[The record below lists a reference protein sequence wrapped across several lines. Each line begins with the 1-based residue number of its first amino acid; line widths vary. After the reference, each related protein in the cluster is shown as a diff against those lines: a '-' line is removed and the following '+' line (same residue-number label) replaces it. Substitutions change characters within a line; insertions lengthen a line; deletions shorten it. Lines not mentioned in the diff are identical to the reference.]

1 MRRRTIIKRK
11 RKVFTGRMR
20 KRLLVLLLLFSM
32 MFIVV
37 IGATVYYNF
46 VRGDKYSQRVLSQNN
61 YESISVPFKR
71 GNIYDRNGS
80 ILATSTK
87 VYNLVLEPKNI
98 LSSSR
103 AEKATR
109 EAMNKYFGITSEE
122 MNEYL
127 KDSESWY
134 EVVRKKLTYDE
145 VKDYQAYVKTSEGSL
160 VTGVW
165 LQDEYERNYP
175 SNELACH
182 MLGFVV
188 SGNEGIGGLEGSYN
202 SFLNGQNGRTY
213 SYLGKD
219 NNLQKSLE
227 APVDGD
233 SLVTTIDT
241 ETQRIVQKNC
251 EEFEVEMK
259 GAKNIS
265 VLVMNPKN
273 CEILALYNSHQFDC
287 NNAYS
292 MIPTKY
298 QFEEAAG
305 MSDEA
310 FKSMAESMK
319 DEDKL
324 NALNELWRNFVVS
337 DSFEPGSTFKP
348 FTISG
353 AMEDG
358 IISGDEQFFCDGVQ
372 HIADY
377 DINCHNVYGHGMLSV
392 SEALEYSCN
401 DCLMQIAALEGSTI
415 FDKYQVLYGFGQKTN
430 IDISGEAS
438 DEDLYSMVYHEDTLN
453 PVELATSSF
462 GQGVTVTMMQLG
474 TAFCSVVNGGYYYQ
488 PHVVKQILDS
498 DGNVVRSYDKILVR
512 RTISEDTSA
521 KMRQI
526 LKEVVEEGTGK
537 KAIVE
542 GYEIGGKTGTAE
554 KLPRGNGKYILSFI
568 GFAPVSDPQVVIYCV
583 VNEPGVPD
591 QASSGAGTLLFNKI
605 AEDLLPY
612 MNVYRTGDASPT
624 DAAMEEVAVPVF
636 DGDAPDVSVAGST
649 YEENVDPEQL
659 EETEETEETEQTDS
673 VYDENYRAP
682 VFETEGYDE
691 TYENYE

>member
-1 MRRRTIIKRK
+1 MRRRTYIKKK

-32 MFIVV
+32 VFVV
-37 IGATVYYNF
+37 IVGAIVYYNF

-71 GNIYDRNGS
+71 GNIYDCNGS

-98 LSSSR
+98 LSSER

-109 EAMNKYFGITSEE
+109 EALNKYFGITADE

-145 VKDYQAYVKTSEGSL
+145 VKDFQAYVKTSEGSL

-175 SNELACH
+175 YKELACH

-188 SGNEGIGGLEGSYN
+188 SGNEGIGGLEGGYN
-202 SFLNGQNGRTY
+202 SYLNGQNGRTY

-227 APVDGD
+227 APVNGD
-233 SLVTTIDT
+233 SLVTTIDV

-251 EEFEVEMK
+251 EEFEAEMN

-292 MIPTKY
+292 MVPTKY
-298 QFEEAAG
+298 QFEDAAG

-310 FKSMAESMK
+310 FKAMADGLSD
-319 DEDKL
+319 DEKL
-324 NALNELWRNFVVS
+324 KALNELWRNYVVS
-337 DSFEPGSTFKP
+337 DNFEPGSTFKP

-358 IISGDEQFFCDGVQ
+358 IITGDEQFYCDGVQ

-430 IDISGEAS
+430 IDIAGESS
-438 DEDLYSMVYHEDTLN
+438 DEDLYSLVYHEDTLN

-554 KLPRGNGKYILSFI
+554 KIPRGNGKYILSFI

-583 VNEPGVPD
+583 VNEPGVAD

-612 MNVYRTGDASPT
+612 MNVYRTGVASET
-624 DAAMEEVAVPVF
+624 DATMDEVGVPVF
-636 DGDAPDVSVAGST
+636 DGDAPDVSVAGT
-649 YEENVDPEQL
+649 TPEENADPNQ
-659 EETEETEETEQTDS
+659 EEVTEETEETES

-682 VFETEGYDE
+682 VYDTQSE
-691 TYENYE
+691 ESVEE

>member
-1 MRRRTIIKRK
+1 
-11 RKVFTGRMR
+11 
-20 KRLLVLLLLFSM
+20 
-32 MFIVV
+32 
-37 IGATVYYNF
+37 
-46 VRGDKYSQRVLSQNN
+46 
-61 YESISVPFKR
+61 
-71 GNIYDRNGS
+71 
-80 ILATSTK
+80 
-87 VYNLVLEPKNI
+87 
-98 LSSSR
+98 
-103 AEKATR
+103 
-109 EAMNKYFGITSEE
+109 

-145 VKDYQAYVKTSEGSL
+145 VKDFQAYVKTSEGSL

-175 SNELACH
+175 YKELACH

-188 SGNEGIGGLEGSYN
+188 SGNEGIGGLEGGYN
-202 SFLNGQNGRTY
+202 SYLNGQNGRTY

-227 APVDGD
+227 APVNGD
-233 SLVTTIDT
+233 SLVTTIDV

-251 EEFEVEMK
+251 EEFEAEMN

-292 MIPTKY
+292 MVPTKY
-298 QFEEAAG
+298 QFEDAAG

-310 FKSMAESMK
+310 FKAMADGLSD
-319 DEDKL
+319 DEKL
-324 NALNELWRNFVVS
+324 KALNELWRNYVVS
-337 DSFEPGSTFKP
+337 DNFEPGSTFKP

-358 IISGDEQFFCDGVQ
+358 IITGDEQFYCDGVQ

-430 IDISGEAS
+430 IDIAGESS
-438 DEDLYSMVYHEDTLN
+438 DEDLYSLVYHEDTLN

-554 KLPRGNGKYILSFI
+554 KIPRGNGKYILSFI

-583 VNEPGVPD
+583 VNEPGVAD

-612 MNVYRTGDASPT
+612 MNVYRTGVASET
-624 DAAMEEVAVPVF
+624 DATMDEVGVPVF
-636 DGDAPDVSVAGST
+636 DGDAPEVSVAGT
-649 YEENVDPEQL
+649 TPEENADPNQ
-659 EETEETEETEQTDS
+659 EEVTEETEETES

-682 VFETEGYDE
+682 VYDTQSE
-691 TYENYE
+691 E

>member
-1 MRRRTIIKRK
+1 MRRRTYIKKK

-32 MFIVV
+32 VFVV
-37 IGATVYYNF
+37 IVGAIVYYNF

-71 GNIYDRNGS
+71 GNIYDCNGS

-98 LSSSR
+98 LSSER

-109 EAMNKYFGITSEE
+109 EALNKYFGITADE

-145 VKDYQAYVKTSEGSL
+145 VKDFQAYVKTSEGSL

-165 LQDEYERNYP
+165 LQNEYERNYP
-175 SNELACH
+175 YKELACH

-188 SGNEGIGGLEGSYN
+188 SGNEGIGGLEGGYN
-202 SFLNGQNGRTY
+202 SYLNGQNGRTY

-227 APVDGD
+227 APVNGD
-233 SLVTTIDT
+233 SLVTTIDV

-251 EEFEVEMK
+251 EEFEAEMN

-292 MIPTKY
+292 MVPTKY
-298 QFEEAAG
+298 QFEDAAG

-310 FKSMAESMK
+310 FKAMADGLSD
-319 DEDKL
+319 DEKL
-324 NALNELWRNFVVS
+324 KALNELWRNYVVS
-337 DSFEPGSTFKP
+337 DNFEPGSTFKP

-358 IISGDEQFFCDGVQ
+358 IITGDEQFYCDGVQ

-430 IDISGEAS
+430 IDIAGESS
-438 DEDLYSMVYHEDTLN
+438 DEDLYSLVYHEDTLN

-554 KLPRGNGKYILSFI
+554 KIPRGNGKYILSFI

-583 VNEPGVPD
+583 VNEPGVAD

-612 MNVYRTGDASPT
+612 MNVYRTGVASET
-624 DAAMEEVAVPVF
+624 DATMDQVGVPVF
-636 DGDAPDVSVAGST
+636 DGDAPEVSVAGT
-649 YEENVDPEQL
+649 TPEENADPNQ
-659 EETEETEETEQTDS
+659 EEVTEETEETES

-682 VFETEGYDE
+682 VYDTQSE
-691 TYENYE
+691 E

>member
-1 MRRRTIIKRK
+1 MRRRTYIKKK

-32 MFIVV
+32 VFVV
-37 IGATVYYNF
+37 IVGAIVYYNF

-71 GNIYDRNGS
+71 GNIYDCNGS

-98 LSSSR
+98 LSSER

-109 EAMNKYFGITSEE
+109 EALNKYFGITADE

-145 VKDYQAYVKTSEGSL
+145 VKDFQAYVKTSEGSL

-175 SNELACH
+175 YKELACH

-188 SGNEGIGGLEGSYN
+188 SGNEGIGGLEGGYN
-202 SFLNGQNGRTY
+202 SYLNGQNGRTY

-233 SLVTTIDT
+233 SLVTTIDV

-251 EEFEVEMK
+251 EEFEAEMN

-292 MIPTKY
+292 MVPTKY
-298 QFEEAAG
+298 QFEDAAG

-310 FKSMAESMK
+310 FKAMADGLSD
-319 DEDKL
+319 DEKL
-324 NALNELWRNFVVS
+324 KALNELWRNYVVS
-337 DSFEPGSTFKP
+337 DNFEPGSTFKP

-358 IISGDEQFFCDGVQ
+358 IITGDEQFYCDGVQ

-430 IDISGEAS
+430 IDIAGESS
-438 DEDLYSMVYHEDTLN
+438 DEDLYSLVYHEDTLN

-498 DGNVVRSYDKILVR
+498 DGKKLRQ
-512 RTISEDTSA
+512 DT
-521 KMRQI
+521 
-526 LKEVVEEGTGK
+526 
-537 KAIVE
+537 
-542 GYEIGGKTGTAE
+542 
-554 KLPRGNGKYILSFI
+554 
-568 GFAPVSDPQVVIYCV
+568 C
-583 VNEPGVPD
+583 
-591 QASSGAGTLLFNKI
+591 
-605 AEDLLPY
+605 
-612 MNVYRTGDASPT
+612 
-624 DAAMEEVAVPVF
+624 
-636 DGDAPDVSVAGST
+636 
-649 YEENVDPEQL
+649 
-659 EETEETEETEQTDS
+659 
-673 VYDENYRAP
+673 
-682 VFETEGYDE
+682 
-691 TYENYE
+691 

>member
-1 MRRRTIIKRK
+1 MRRRTYIKKK
-11 RKVFTGRMR
+11 RRVFTGRMR
-20 KRLLVLLLLFSM
+20 KRLLVLLLMFSM
-32 MFIVV
+32 AFVV
-37 IGATVYYNF
+37 VVGAIVYYNF
-46 VRGDKYSQRVLSQNN
+46 VRGDKYSQRVLAQNN
-61 YESISVPFKR
+61 YESITIPFKR
-71 GNIYDRNGS
+71 GNIYDCNGS

-98 LSSSR
+98 LSSDR

-109 EAMNKYFGITSEE
+109 EAMNKYFGITADE

-134 EVVRKKLTYDE
+134 TVVRKKLTYDQ

-175 SNELACH
+175 NNDLACH

-188 SGNEGIGGLEGSYN
+188 SGNEGIGGLEGGYN
-202 SFLNGQNGRTY
+202 SYLNGQNGRTY

-227 APVDGD
+227 APVNGD

-273 CEILALYNSHQFDC
+273 CEILALYNSHQYDC

-298 QFEEAAG
+298 QFDEAAG
-305 MSDEA
+305 MSDEQ
-310 FKSMAESMK
+310 FKAMAEGLSD
-319 DEDKL
+319 DEKL
-324 NALNELWRNFVVS
+324 KALNELWRNFVVS

-358 IISGDEQFFCDGVQ
+358 VISGDEQFFCDGVQ

-377 DINCHNVYGHGMLSV
+377 DINCHNVYGHGMLTV

-430 IDISGEAS
+430 IDIAGEAS

-649 YEENVDPEQL
+649 PEENQDPN
-659 EETEETEETEQTDS
+659 EEETTEETTEES

-682 VFETEGYDE
+682 VYDTSGNEG
-691 TYENYE
+691 TYEE

>member
-1 MRRRTIIKRK
+1 MRRRTYIKKK
-11 RKVFTGRMR
+11 RRVFTGRMR
-20 KRLLVLLLLFSM
+20 KRLLVLLLMFSM
-32 MFIVV
+32 AFVV
-37 IGATVYYNF
+37 VVGAIVYYNF
-46 VRGDKYSQRVLSQNN
+46 VRGDKYSQRVLAQNN
-61 YESISVPFKR
+61 YESITIPFKR
-71 GNIYDRNGS
+71 GNIYDCNGS

-98 LSSSR
+98 LSSDR

-109 EAMNKYFGITSEE
+109 EAMNKYFGITADE

-134 EVVRKKLTYDE
+134 TVVRKKLTYDQ

-175 SNELACH
+175 NNDLACH

-188 SGNEGIGGLEGSYN
+188 SGNEGIGGLEGGYN
-202 SFLNGQNGRTY
+202 SYLNGQNGRTY

-227 APVDGD
+227 APVNGD

-273 CEILALYNSHQFDC
+273 CEILALYNSHQYDC

-298 QFEEAAG
+298 QFDEAAG
-305 MSDEA
+305 MSDEQ
-310 FKSMAESMK
+310 FKAMAEGLSD
-319 DEDKL
+319 DEKL
-324 NALNELWRNFVVS
+324 KALNELWRNFVVS

-358 IISGDEQFFCDGVQ
+358 VISGDEQFFCDGVQ

-377 DINCHNVYGHGMLSV
+377 DINCHNVYGHGMLTV

-430 IDISGEAS
+430 IDIAGESS

-649 YEENVDPEQL
+649 AEENQDPN
-659 EETEETEETEQTDS
+659 EEETTEETTEES

-682 VFETEGYDE
+682 VYDTSGNEG
-691 TYENYE
+691 TYEE

>member
-1 MRRRTIIKRK
+1 MRRRTYIKKK
-11 RKVFTGRMR
+11 RRVFTGRMR
-20 KRLLVLLLLFSM
+20 KRLLVLLLMFSM
-32 MFIVV
+32 AFVV
-37 IGATVYYNF
+37 VVGAIVYYNF
-46 VRGDKYSQRVLSQNN
+46 VRGDKYSQRVLAQNN
-61 YESISVPFKR
+61 YESITIPFKR
-71 GNIYDRNGS
+71 GNIYDCNGS

-98 LSSSR
+98 LSSDR

-109 EAMNKYFGITSEE
+109 EAMNKYFGITADE

-134 EVVRKKLTYDE
+134 TVVRKKLTYDQ

-175 SNELACH
+175 NNDLACH

-188 SGNEGIGGLEGSYN
+188 SGNEGIGGLEGGYN
-202 SFLNGQNGRTY
+202 SYLNGQNGRTY

-227 APVDGD
+227 APVNGD

-273 CEILALYNSHQFDC
+273 CEILALYNSHQYDC

-298 QFEEAAG
+298 QFDEAAG
-305 MSDEA
+305 MSDEQ
-310 FKSMAESMK
+310 FKAMAEGLSD
-319 DEDKL
+319 DEKL
-324 NALNELWRNFVVS
+324 KALNELWRNFVVS

-358 IISGDEQFFCDGVQ
+358 VISGDEQFFCDGVQ

-377 DINCHNVYGHGMLSV
+377 DINCHNVYGHGMLTV

-430 IDISGEAS
+430 IDIAGESS

-649 YEENVDPEQL
+649 PEENQDPN
-659 EETEETEETEQTDS
+659 EEETTEETTEES

-682 VFETEGYDE
+682 VYDTSGNEG
-691 TYENYE
+691 TYEE

>member
-1 MRRRTIIKRK
+1 MRRRTYIKKK

-32 MFIVV
+32 VFVV
-37 IGATVYYNF
+37 IVGAIVYYNF

-71 GNIYDRNGS
+71 GNIYDCNGS

-98 LSSSR
+98 LSSER

-109 EAMNKYFGITSEE
+109 EALNKYFGITADE

-145 VKDYQAYVKTSEGSL
+145 VKDFQAYVKTSEGSL

-175 SNELACH
+175 YKELACH

-188 SGNEGIGGLEGSYN
+188 SGNEGIGGLEGGYN
-202 SFLNGQNGRTY
+202 SYLNGQNGRTY

-227 APVDGD
+227 APVNGD
-233 SLVTTIDT
+233 SLVTTIDV

-251 EEFEVEMK
+251 EEFEAEMN

-292 MIPTKY
+292 MVPTKY
-298 QFEEAAG
+298 QFEDAAG

-310 FKSMAESMK
+310 FKAMADGLSD
-319 DEDKL
+319 DEKL
-324 NALNELWRNFVVS
+324 KALNELWRNYVVS
-337 DSFEPGSTFKP
+337 DNFEPGSTFKP

-353 AMEDG
+353 ALEDG
-358 IISGDEQFFCDGVQ
+358 IITGDEQFYCDGVQ

-430 IDISGEAS
+430 IDIAGESS
-438 DEDLYSMVYHEDTLN
+438 DEDLYSLVYHEDTLN

-554 KLPRGNGKYILSFI
+554 KIPRGNGKYILSFI

-583 VNEPGVPD
+583 VNEPGVAD

-612 MNVYRTGDASPT
+612 MNVYRTGVASET
-624 DAAMEEVAVPVF
+624 DATMDEVGVPVF
-636 DGDAPDVSVAGST
+636 DGDAPDVSVAGT
-649 YEENVDPEQL
+649 TPEENADPNQ
-659 EETEETEETEQTDS
+659 EEVTEETEETES

-682 VFETEGYDE
+682 VYDTQSE
-691 TYENYE
+691 E

>member
-1 MRRRTIIKRK
+1 
-11 RKVFTGRMR
+11 MR
-20 KRLLVLLLLFSM
+20 KRLLVLLLMFSM
-32 MFIVV
+32 AFVV
-37 IGATVYYNF
+37 VVGAIVYYNF
-46 VRGDKYSQRVLSQNN
+46 VRGDKYSQRVLAQNN
-61 YESISVPFKR
+61 YESITIPFKR
-71 GNIYDRNGS
+71 GNIYDCNGS

-98 LSSSR
+98 LSSDR

-109 EAMNKYFGITSEE
+109 EAMNKYFGITADE

-134 EVVRKKLTYDE
+134 TVVRKKLTYDQ

-175 SNELACH
+175 NNDLACH

-188 SGNEGIGGLEGSYN
+188 SGNEGIGGLEGGYN
-202 SFLNGQNGRTY
+202 SYLNGQNGRTY

-227 APVDGD
+227 APVNGD

-273 CEILALYNSHQFDC
+273 CEILALYNSHQYDC

-298 QFEEAAG
+298 QFDEAAG
-305 MSDEA
+305 MSDEQ
-310 FKSMAESMK
+310 FKAMAEGLSD
-319 DEDKL
+319 DEKL
-324 NALNELWRNFVVS
+324 KALNELWRNFVVS

-358 IISGDEQFFCDGVQ
+358 VISGDEQFFCDGVQ

-377 DINCHNVYGHGMLSV
+377 DINCHNVYGHGMLTV

-430 IDISGEAS
+430 IDIAGESS

-649 YEENVDPEQL
+649 PEENQDPN
-659 EETEETEETEQTDS
+659 EEETTEETTEES

-682 VFETEGYDE
+682 VYDTSGNEG
-691 TYENYE
+691 TYEE

>member
-1 MRRRTIIKRK
+1 MRRRTYIKKK

-32 MFIVV
+32 VFVV
-37 IGATVYYNF
+37 IVGAIVYYNF

-71 GNIYDRNGS
+71 GNIYDCNGS

-98 LSSSR
+98 LSSER

-109 EAMNKYFGITSEE
+109 EALNKYFGITADE

-145 VKDYQAYVKTSEGSL
+145 VKDFQAYVKTSEGSL

-175 SNELACH
+175 YKELACH

-188 SGNEGIGGLEGSYN
+188 SGNEGIGGLEGGYN
-202 SFLNGQNGRTY
+202 SYLNGQNGRTY

-227 APVDGD
+227 APVNGD
-233 SLVTTIDT
+233 SLVTTIDV

-251 EEFEVEMK
+251 EEFEAEMN

-292 MIPTKY
+292 MVPTKY
-298 QFEEAAG
+298 QFEDAAG

-310 FKSMAESMK
+310 FKAMADGLSD
-319 DEDKL
+319 DEKL
-324 NALNELWRNFVVS
+324 KALNELWRNYVVS
-337 DSFEPGSTFKP
+337 DNFEPGSTFKP

-353 AMEDG
+353 ALEDG
-358 IISGDEQFFCDGVQ
+358 IITGDEQFYCDGVQ

-430 IDISGEAS
+430 IDIAGESS
-438 DEDLYSMVYHEDTLN
+438 DEDLYSLVYHEDTLN

-526 LKEVVEEGTGK
+526 LKEVVEEGTGQ

-554 KLPRGNGKYILSFI
+554 KIPRGNGKYILSFI

-583 VNEPGVPD
+583 VNEPGVAD

-612 MNVYRTGDASPT
+612 MNVYRTGVASET
-624 DAAMEEVAVPVF
+624 DATMDEVGVPVF
-636 DGDAPDVSVAGST
+636 DGDAPDVSVAGT
-649 YEENVDPEQL
+649 TPEENADPNQ
-659 EETEETEETEQTDS
+659 EEVTEETEETES

-682 VFETEGYDE
+682 VYDTQSE
-691 TYENYE
+691 ESVEE

>member
-32 MFIVV
+32 VFVV
-37 IGATVYYNF
+37 IVGAIVYYNF

-71 GNIYDRNGS
+71 GNIYDCNGS

-98 LSSSR
+98 LSSER

-109 EAMNKYFGITSEE
+109 EALNKYFGITADE

-145 VKDYQAYVKTSEGSL
+145 VKDFQAYVKTSEGSL

-175 SNELACH
+175 YKELACH

-188 SGNEGIGGLEGSYN
+188 SGNEGIGGLEGGYN
-202 SFLNGQNGRTY
+202 SYLNGQNGRTY

-227 APVDGD
+227 APVNGD
-233 SLVTTIDT
+233 SLVTTIDV

-251 EEFEVEMK
+251 EEFEAEMN

-292 MIPTKY
+292 MVPTKY
-298 QFEEAAG
+298 QFEDAAG

-310 FKSMAESMK
+310 FSYYRYQ
-319 DEDKL
+319 D
-324 NALNELWRNFVVS
+324 
-337 DSFEPGSTFKP
+337 
-348 FTISG
+348 
-353 AMEDG
+353 
-358 IISGDEQFFCDGVQ
+358 VQ
-372 HIADY
+372 
-377 DINCHNVYGHGMLSV
+377 
-392 SEALEYSCN
+392 
-401 DCLMQIAALEGSTI
+401 T
-415 FDKYQVLYGFGQKTN
+415 
-430 IDISGEAS
+430 
-438 DEDLYSMVYHEDTLN
+438 
-453 PVELATSSF
+453 
-462 GQGVTVTMMQLG
+462 
-474 TAFCSVVNGGYYYQ
+474 
-488 PHVVKQILDS
+488 
-498 DGNVVRSYDKILVR
+498 
-512 RTISEDTSA
+512 
-521 KMRQI
+521 
-526 LKEVVEEGTGK
+526 
-537 KAIVE
+537 
-542 GYEIGGKTGTAE
+542 
-554 KLPRGNGKYILSFI
+554 
-568 GFAPVSDPQVVIYCV
+568 
-583 VNEPGVPD
+583 
-591 QASSGAGTLLFNKI
+591 
-605 AEDLLPY
+605 
-612 MNVYRTGDASPT
+612 
-624 DAAMEEVAVPVF
+624 
-636 DGDAPDVSVAGST
+636 
-649 YEENVDPEQL
+649 
-659 EETEETEETEQTDS
+659 
-673 VYDENYRAP
+673 
-682 VFETEGYDE
+682 
-691 TYENYE
+691 

>member
-1 MRRRTIIKRK
+1 MRRRTYIKKK

-32 MFIVV
+32 VFVV
-37 IGATVYYNF
+37 IVGAIVYYNF

-71 GNIYDRNGS
+71 GNIYDCNGS

-98 LSSSR
+98 LSSER

-109 EAMNKYFGITSEE
+109 EALNKYFGITADE

-145 VKDYQAYVKTSEGSL
+145 VKDFQAYVKTSEGSL

-175 SNELACH
+175 YKELACH

-188 SGNEGIGGLEGSYN
+188 SGNEGIGGLEGGYN
-202 SFLNGQNGRTY
+202 SYLNGQNGRTY

-233 SLVTTIDT
+233 SLVTTIDV

-251 EEFEVEMK
+251 EEFEAEMN

-292 MIPTKY
+292 MVPTKY
-298 QFEEAAG
+298 QFEDAAG

-310 FKSMAESMK
+310 FKAMADGLSD
-319 DEDKL
+319 DEKL
-324 NALNELWRNFVVS
+324 KALNELWRNYVVS
-337 DSFEPGSTFKP
+337 DNFEPGSTFKP

-358 IISGDEQFFCDGVQ
+358 IITGDEQFYCDGVQ

-430 IDISGEAS
+430 IDIAGESS
-438 DEDLYSMVYHEDTLN
+438 DEDLYSLVYHEDTLN

-554 KLPRGNGKYILSFI
+554 KIPRGNGKYILSFI

-583 VNEPGVPD
+583 VNEPGVAD

-612 MNVYRTGDASPT
+612 MNVYRTGVASET
-624 DAAMEEVAVPVF
+624 DATMDEVAVPVF
-636 DGDAPDVSVAGST
+636 DGDAPDVSVAGT
-649 YEENVDPEQL
+649 TPEENADPNQ
-659 EETEETEETEQTDS
+659 EEVTEETEETES

-682 VFETEGYDE
+682 VYDTQSE
-691 TYENYE
+691 E

>member
-1 MRRRTIIKRK
+1 MRRRTYIKKK

-32 MFIVV
+32 VFVV
-37 IGATVYYNF
+37 IVGAIVYYNF

-71 GNIYDRNGS
+71 GNIYDCNGS

-98 LSSSR
+98 LSSER

-109 EAMNKYFGITSEE
+109 EALNKYFGITADE

-145 VKDYQAYVKTSEGSL
+145 VKDFQAYVKTSEGSL

-175 SNELACH
+175 YKELACH

-188 SGNEGIGGLEGSYN
+188 SGNEGIGGLEGGYN
-202 SFLNGQNGRTY
+202 SYLNGQNGRTY

-227 APVDGD
+227 APVNGD
-233 SLVTTIDT
+233 SLVTTIDV

-251 EEFEVEMK
+251 EEFEAEMN

-292 MIPTKY
+292 MVPTKY
-298 QFEEAAG
+298 QFEDAAG

-310 FKSMAESMK
+310 FKAMADGLSD
-319 DEDKL
+319 DEKL
-324 NALNELWRNFVVS
+324 KALNELWRNYVVS
-337 DSFEPGSTFKP
+337 DNFEPGSTFKP

-358 IISGDEQFFCDGVQ
+358 IITGDEQFYCDGVQ

-430 IDISGEAS
+430 IDIAGESS
-438 DEDLYSMVYHEDTLN
+438 DEDLYSLVYHEDTLN

-462 GQGVTVTMMQLG
+462 GQGVSVTMMQLG

-554 KLPRGNGKYILSFI
+554 KIPRGNGKYILSFI

-583 VNEPGVPD
+583 VNEPGVAD

-612 MNVYRTGDASPT
+612 MNVYRTGVASET
-624 DAAMEEVAVPVF
+624 DATMDEVGVPVF
-636 DGDAPDVSVAGST
+636 DGDAPDVSVAGT
-649 YEENVDPEQL
+649 TPEENADPNQ
-659 EETEETEETEQTDS
+659 EEVTEETEETES

-682 VFETEGYDE
+682 VYDTQSE
-691 TYENYE
+691 E

>member
-1 MRRRTIIKRK
+1 MRRRTYIKKK
-11 RKVFTGRMR
+11 RRVFTGRMR
-20 KRLLVLLLLFSM
+20 KRLLVLLLMFSM
-32 MFIVV
+32 AFVV
-37 IGATVYYNF
+37 VVGAIVYYNF
-46 VRGDKYSQRVLSQNN
+46 VRGDKYSQRVLAQNN
-61 YESISVPFKR
+61 YESITIPFKR
-71 GNIYDRNGS
+71 GNIYDCNGS

-98 LSSSR
+98 LSSDR

-109 EAMNKYFGITSEE
+109 EAMNKYFGITADE

-134 EVVRKKLTYDE
+134 TVVRKKLTYDQ

-175 SNELACH
+175 NNDLACH

-188 SGNEGIGGLEGSYN
+188 SGNEGIGGLEGGYN
-202 SFLNGQNGRTY
+202 SYLNGQNGRTY

-227 APVDGD
+227 APVNGD

-259 GAKNIS
+259 GAKHIA

-273 CEILALYNSHQFDC
+273 CEILALYNNHQYDC
-287 NNAYS
+287 NDAYS
-292 MIPTKY
+292 MLPTKY

-305 MSDEA
+305 MSDEQ
-310 FKSMAESMK
+310 FKAMAEGLS
-319 DEDKL
+319 DDDKL
-324 NALNELWRNFVVS
+324 KALNELWRNFVVS

-358 IISGDEQFFCDGVQ
+358 VISGDEQFFCDGVQ

-377 DINCHNVYGHGMLSV
+377 DINCHNVYGHGMLTV

-430 IDISGEAS
+430 IDIAGESS
-438 DEDLYSMVYHEDTLN
+438 DEDLYSLVYHEDTLN

-488 PHVVKQILDS
+488 PHVVKQILDA

-521 KMRQI
+521 KMGQI

-554 KLPRGNGKYILSFI
+554 KFPRGNGKYILSFI

-583 VNEPGVPD
+583 VDEPGVPD

-649 YEENVDPEQL
+649 AEENQDPN
-659 EETEETEETEQTDS
+659 EEETTEETTEES
-673 VYDENYRAP
+673 IYDENYRAP
-682 VFETEGYDE
+682 VYDTSGNEG
-691 TYENYE
+691 TYEE

>member
-175 SNELACH
+175 SNERACH

-636 DGDAPDVSVAGST
+636 DGDAPDVSVAGTT

>member
-1 MRRRTIIKRK
+1 MRRRTYIKKK
-11 RKVFTGRMR
+11 RRVFTGRMR
-20 KRLLVLLLLFSM
+20 KRLLVLLLMFSM
-32 MFIVV
+32 AFVV
-37 IGATVYYNF
+37 VVGAIVYYNF
-46 VRGDKYSQRVLSQNN
+46 VRGDKYSQRVLAQNN
-61 YESISVPFKR
+61 YESITIHFKR
-71 GNIYDRNGS
+71 GNIYDCNGS

-98 LSSSR
+98 LSSDR

-109 EAMNKYFGITSEE
+109 EAMNKYFGITADE

-134 EVVRKKLTYDE
+134 TVVRKKLTYDQ

-175 SNELACH
+175 NNDLACH

-188 SGNEGIGGLEGSYN
+188 SGNEGIGGLEGGYN
-202 SFLNGQNGRTY
+202 SYLNGQNGRTY

-219 NNLQKSLE
+219 NNLQKS
-227 APVDGD
+227 PVNGD

-259 GAKNIS
+259 GAKHIA

-273 CEILALYNSHQFDC
+273 CEILALYNNHQYDC
-287 NNAYS
+287 NDAYS
-292 MIPTKY
+292 MLPTKY

-305 MSDEA
+305 MSDEQ
-310 FKSMAESMK
+310 FKAMAEGLS
-319 DEDKL
+319 DDDKL
-324 NALNELWRNFVVS
+324 KALNELWRNFVVS

-358 IISGDEQFFCDGVQ
+358 VISGDEQFFCDGVQ

-377 DINCHNVYGHGMLSV
+377 DINCHNVYGHGMLTV

-430 IDISGEAS
+430 IDIAGESS
-438 DEDLYSMVYHEDTLN
+438 DEDLYSLVYHEDTLN

-488 PHVVKQILDS
+488 PHVVKQILDA

-521 KMRQI
+521 KMGQI

-554 KLPRGNGKYILSFI
+554 KFPRGNGKYILSFI

-583 VNEPGVPD
+583 VDEPGVPD

-649 YEENVDPEQL
+649 AEENQDPN
-659 EETEETEETEQTDS
+659 EEETTEETTEES
-673 VYDENYRAP
+673 IYDENYRAP
-682 VFETEGYDE
+682 VYDTSGNEG
-691 TYENYE
+691 TYEE